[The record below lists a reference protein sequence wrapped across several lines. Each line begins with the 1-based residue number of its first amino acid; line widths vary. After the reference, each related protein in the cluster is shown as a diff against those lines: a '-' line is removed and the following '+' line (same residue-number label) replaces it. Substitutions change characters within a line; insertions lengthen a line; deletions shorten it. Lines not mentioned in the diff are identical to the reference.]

1 MMSDK
6 DAKDFQKQVDK
17 LTEEKR
23 TAEGELSQIK
33 GINFSS
39 DKQKEIN
46 DLKILADQLT
56 KRNTQ
61 INARMGELF
70 NRVLDLTEVSNSHQ
84 ISNGKLQTKIRE
96 LEERIEKGLKKMV
109 RKARGIINGS

>member
-6 DAKDFQKQVDK
+6 DAKNFQKQVDK
-17 LTEEKR
+17 LTEEKHK
-23 TAEGELSQIK
+23 AE

-46 DLKILADQLT
+46 DLKILIDQLT

-70 NRVLDLTEVSNSHQ
+70 NRVLDLTEISNNHQ
-84 ISNGKLQTKIRE
+84 VNNGKLQTKINE
-96 LEERIEKGLKKMV
+96 LEEKVEKSLKNMV

>member
-17 LTEEKR
+17 LTEEKHK
-23 TAEGELSQIK
+23 AE

-46 DLKILADQLT
+46 DLKILVDQLT
-56 KRNTQ
+56 KRNIQ
-61 INARMGELF
+61 INARMGELL
-70 NRVLDLTEVSNSHQ
+70 NRVLDLTEISNNHKVN
-84 ISNGKLQTKIRE
+84 NGKLQTKIKE
-96 LEERIEKGLKKMV
+96 LEEKVEKSLKTMV
-109 RKARGIINGS
+109 RKARGIISGS